1 MTLAGHGHSIAAYV
15 AQFDHRPIA
24 MKRKQGMPTP
34 TKS

>member
-1 MTLAGHGHSIAAYV
+1 MLLAVHGHSIAAYA

-24 MKRKQGMPTP
+24 MKQKQGMPTP